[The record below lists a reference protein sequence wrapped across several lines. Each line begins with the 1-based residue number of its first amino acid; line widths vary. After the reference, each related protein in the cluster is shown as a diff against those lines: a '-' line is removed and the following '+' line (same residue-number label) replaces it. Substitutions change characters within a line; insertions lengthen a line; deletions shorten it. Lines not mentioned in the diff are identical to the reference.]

1 MQFEIESRYSER
13 EVMRIMEENTYVPRS
28 IFHLG
33 TDGKYFIGKLEESSF
48 KVRRKIHYRNSFL
61 PEIVGQLERL
71 GSGTKINITL
81 RLPLFAKISAII
93 PISVLLFATVME
105 FLAEKDIASA
115 FVPLGVLI
123 LLAAIAAIFFKI
135 ETNIAKKKLTALFAP
150 DYKPIS

>member
-28 IFHLG
+28 IFHLE

-48 KVRRKIHYRNSFL
+48 KVRRKIHYRNTFL

-81 RLPLFAKISAII
+81 RLPLFVKISAVI
-93 PISVLLFATVME
+93 PISVLLYGVVMD
-105 FLAEKDIASA
+105 FLAEKNIAVALGS
-115 FVPLGVLI
+115 LGVLI
-123 LLAAIAAIFFKI
+123 FVAAIAVIFFKI
-135 ETNIAKKKLTALFAP
+135 EANIAKKKLTALFAP
-150 DYKPIS
+150 NYK

>member
-1 MQFEIESRYSER
+1 MVRFRTSYFKAAWSET
-13 EVMRIMEENTYVPRS
+13 EVSEQV
-28 IFHLG
+28 
-33 TDGKYFIGKLEESSF
+33 YFIGKLEESSF

-71 GSGTKINITL
+71 VSETKINITL

-150 DYKPIS
+150 DYKRIS